1 MIKVL
6 TNISSVRR
14 GQLIYNLIKN
24 YLTNEKIEL
33 EKQNDAYV
41 LVFEPNNTEVARAQT
56 LLSEVGVK
64 SRII

>member
-24 YLTNEKIEL
+24 YLANEKIEL